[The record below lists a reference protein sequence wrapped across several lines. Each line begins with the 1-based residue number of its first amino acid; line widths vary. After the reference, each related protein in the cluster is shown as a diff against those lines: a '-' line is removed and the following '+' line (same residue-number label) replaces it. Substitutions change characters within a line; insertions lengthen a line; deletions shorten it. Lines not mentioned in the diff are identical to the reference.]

1 MVLGRRLERE
11 RGASHVHLRCLI
23 VTRIVSRDNE
33 GIEQQQQQQ
42 QRSAHEPDHLLRSGS
57 RLRLIAENPSQSGA
71 GAEWILWA
79 TLPRLS
85 STRRFRQGSTG
96 VSPRCDAV
104 TLDVRI
110 ARIIMNV
117 ESLSVEH

>member
-1 MVLGRRLERE
+1 MVFGRRLERE

-33 GIEQQQQQQ
+33 GIEQQ

-79 TLPRLS
+79 ALPRLS